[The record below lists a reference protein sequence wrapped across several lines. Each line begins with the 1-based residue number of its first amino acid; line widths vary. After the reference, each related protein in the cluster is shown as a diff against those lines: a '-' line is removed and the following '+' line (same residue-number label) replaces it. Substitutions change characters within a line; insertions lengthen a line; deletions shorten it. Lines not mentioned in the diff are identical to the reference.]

1 MTAEDILKVAKEYK
15 ITRILNIDHEKLEEL
30 LYEMWDLNVISKEEN
45 FYRFATEGFRE
56 LLGSRKQVEDEM
68 SKYFEEILS

>member
-15 ITRILNIDHEKLEEL
+15 ITRILNIDREKLEEL

-45 FYRFATEGFRE
+45 FYRFATEGFRK